1 MNRVK
6 RIFQCLRSRNREKY
20 PVTSSFFFFYS
31 NRGASSFVN
40 RRRENSIV
48 RGRRMHRR
56 WIRSRGS
63 YAIVKIAL
71 IRKTRRLVVIDV
83 CARASWR
90 APAASKERTFPL
102 YLHTILSEPRRP
114 CTVVTARR
122 FILRVINANGDFE
135 QEPR

>member
-1 MNRVK
+1 
-6 RIFQCLRSRNREKY
+6 
-20 PVTSSFFFFYS
+20 
-31 NRGASSFVN
+31 
-40 RRRENSIV
+40 
-48 RGRRMHRR
+48 MHRR
-56 WIRSRGS
+56 RIRSRGS

-90 APAASKERTFPL
+90 ASAASKERTFPL

-135 QEPR
+135 REPR